1 MAGCTDHAHQSA
13 VDQYFGGDRDLFDIY
28 LAACRHQFI
37 ADLQEGSLA
46 CSASD
51 WARLRRT
58 AHNLKS
64 VLMTLGHPDL
74 SAYAAQC
81 EAASQSSACDAAN
94 ASWRDLSR
102 GLSHTFQL

>member
-1 MAGCTDHAHQSA
+1 MIASSPAHPHQSA
-13 VDQYFGGDRDLFDIY
+13 VDLYFGGDRDLFDVY
-28 LAACRHQFI
+28 LTACRHQFI
-37 ADLQEGSLA
+37 ADLQEGSQA

-74 SAYAAQC
+74 SAYAEHQLARP
-81 EAASQSSACDAAN
+81 EP
-94 ASWRDLSR
+94 WPVK
-102 GLSHTFQL
+102 GL